1 MLTHVRNILSAE
13 HLAECHRLLSGH
25 LSWIDGRESA
35 GAMAAQAKQNLEVSH
50 ADPVAQKLGQI
61 VVDALRSNQ
70 HFMASALPIRLSP
83 PSFSRYEPGQAY
95 GLHNDAAVIE
105 LGVGGART
113 LVRTD
118 LAATLFLCPPD
129 EYDGG
134 ELIVQ
139 DSFGISRVKYP
150 AGDMVLYPARSV
162 HQVQPVTRGRR
173 IVSFFWIQSM
183 IRRDEERS
191 YLRELDYI
199 IQELN
204 RTTPENSANLRLL
217 GLYHNLLRLWCD
229 T

>member
-1 MLTHVRNILSAE
+1 MLTHIQNALSAE
-13 HLAECHRLLSGH
+13 HLAECHRLLSGQ

-35 GAMAAQAKQNLEVSH
+35 GATAARTKYNQEISH
-50 ADPVAQKLGQI
+50 TDPTTQQLGEI
-61 VVDALRSNQ
+61 VVGALRSNQ
-70 HFMASALPIRLSP
+70 NFMATALPIRLSP
-83 PSFSRYEPGQAY
+83 PSFGRYEAGQAY

-105 LGVGGART
+105 FNVAGSRT

-118 LAATLFLCPPD
+118 LAATLFLCPPH

-134 ELIVQ
+134 ELVVQ

-150 AGDMVLYPARSV
+150 AGDMVLYPARSL

-173 IVSFFWIQSM
+173 TVSFFWIQSM
-183 IRRDEERS
+183 VRGDIERG

-199 IQELN
+199 IQQLN
-204 RTTPENSANLRLL
+204 RSAPGDPASLRLL